1 MKSAYCSCRRPRFS
15 SQHPHR
21 TVYSCLQLQFQGG
34 NMLSS
39 DLCGHGHTHSQIHK
53 RTNESEKW
61 SHVLFIAEH
70 LFHHRSPSPHL
81 GVRWSEAQESSMD
94 SLYSRHM
101 NSHTMRKLIT
111 QSYDTKAAQAKRGL
125 SSFCFLFSHFVLPT
139 TPGLNTTICHVFPIP
154 LYPGHACFQ

>member
-1 MKSAYCSCRRPRFS
+1 
-15 SQHPHR
+15 
-21 TVYSCLQLQFQGG
+21 
-34 NMLSS
+34 MLSS

-61 SHVLFIAEH
+61 SHVLFISEH

-125 SSFCFLFSHFVLPT
+125 SSFCFLFNKSNLRPT
-139 TPGLNTTICHVFPIP
+139 AFFKVFSE
-154 LYPGHACFQ
+154 FSSM